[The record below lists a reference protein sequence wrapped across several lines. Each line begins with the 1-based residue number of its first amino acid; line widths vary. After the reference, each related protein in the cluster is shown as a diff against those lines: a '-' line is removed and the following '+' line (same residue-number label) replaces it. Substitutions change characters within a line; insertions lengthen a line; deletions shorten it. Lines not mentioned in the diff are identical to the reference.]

1 MAEPGAYLQVHGLT
15 VELAGHCLLRDVAL
29 TLETAQTL
37 SIVGRSGSGK
47 TSLLRALAGLLPLTR
62 GSISLGGRAV
72 ETLPAAAR
80 GIVYMGQEALLF
92 PHLDVFENIAFGLR
106 MRRQPEAS
114 VRAAVQQLLEQ
125 LDLLGLAR
133 RRPETLSGGQKQRV
147 AFGRALIVAPPL
159 LLLDE
164 PFSNLDPGT
173 RAAMQALVR
182 SQVKAHG
189 VRALLVTHDVKEAL
203 LLGDR
208 LALLAAGQLRHYHD
222 RAAFCADPATGA
234 AHEAA
239 FWRALAADAAP

>member
-1 MAEPGAYLQVHGLT
+1 MTKALHQLNVTGLALVLDGQPLLQ
-15 VELAGHCLLRDVAL
+15 DVSFSL
-29 TLETAQTL
+29 QTAQTL
-37 SIVGRSGSGK
+37 SVVGRSGSGK
-47 TSLLRALAGLLPLTR
+47 TSLLRALAGLLPLAAGR
-62 GSISLGGRAV
+62 IELDGRAV
-72 ETLPAAAR
+72 NHLPAAAR

-106 MRRQPEAS
+106 MRRQPEAQ
-114 VRAAVQQLLEQ
+114 VRSAVAQLLAQ
-125 LDLLGLAR
+125 LELEGLAR
-133 RRPETLSGGQKQRV
+133 RRPETLSGGQRQRV

-164 PFSNLDPGT
+164 PFSSLDPGT

-182 SQVKAHG
+182 RQIQAHG

-208 LALLAAGQLRHYHD
+208 LALLADGRLRHYAD

-234 AHEAA
+234 AQEAA
-239 FWRALAADAAP
+239 FWRALEGGARP